1 MAYFRNFTV
10 SVLATI
16 EIERVVL
23 ESRNLEELLGNYD
36 GRVLPCIDY
45 AYQLI
50 MLTVSLSGSSVGS
63 LYTSSGSPKGQMQNN
78 IDLREVLLARGTEK
92 QTLVFT
98 KTAGHKTSFGSV
110 LPTSSPGSSRR
121 KDPGDELGV

>member
-16 EIERVVL
+16 EIERAVL

-36 GRVLPCIDY
+36 GRVLPCVDY

-50 MLTVSLSGSSVGS
+50 MLTVSLSGSEFLLVAYKLPPAPQKGKCKI
-63 LYTSSGSPKGQMQNN
+63 TS
-78 IDLREVLLARGTEK
+78 T
-92 QTLVFT
+92 
-98 KTAGHKTSFGSV
+98 
-110 LPTSSPGSSRR
+110 
-121 KDPGDELGV
+121 